1 MSLVGC
7 QSMGAMRSSKFLDGR
22 SFHLRKSV
30 HATKMRPTEPAIET
44 STTSVV
50 FVIFLSLLLEA
61 ERLVAPLLVGVAV
74 SVRVD

>member
-1 MSLVGC
+1 M
-7 QSMGAMRSSKFLDGR
+7 
-22 SFHLRKSV
+22 
-30 HATKMRPTEPAIET
+30 ET

-50 FVIFLSLLLEA
+50 FVIFLSLSLDA